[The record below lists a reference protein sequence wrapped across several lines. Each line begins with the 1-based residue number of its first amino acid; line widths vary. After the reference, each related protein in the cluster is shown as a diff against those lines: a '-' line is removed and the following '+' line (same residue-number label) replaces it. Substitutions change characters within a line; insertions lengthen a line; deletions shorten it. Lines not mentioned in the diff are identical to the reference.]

1 MPRLNNNIEQKKLSL
16 VEDKSAVYTSEH
28 EKSSLSAVVSEKIEN
43 PNRALDQVL
52 VESAQQGD
60 KKAFGLLVEKYH
72 RKLGRILTRMVRDQ
86 AEIGILFKKH
96 SLKRIVPSLISEA
109 IALFIPGSIVLAST
123 PQKII

>member
-28 EKSSLSAVVSEKIEN
+28 EKSSLSVVVSEKIEN

-60 KKAFGLLVEKYH
+60 KKAFGLLVES
-72 RKLGRILTRMVRDQ
+72 Q
-86 AEIGILFKKH
+86 ARSHLNAHG
-96 SLKRIVPSLISEA
+96 A
-109 IALFIPGSIVLAST
+109 
-123 PQKII
+123 